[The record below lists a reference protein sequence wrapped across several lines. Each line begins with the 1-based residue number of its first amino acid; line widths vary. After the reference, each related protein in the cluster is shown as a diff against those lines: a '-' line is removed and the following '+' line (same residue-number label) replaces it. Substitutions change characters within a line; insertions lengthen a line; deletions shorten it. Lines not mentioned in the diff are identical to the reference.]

1 MLSARQIAELHQQY
15 TVLWHQ
21 EAPAIEGSGTFLD
34 TVAAQ
39 HLCNF
44 ELWHQEDRART
55 PGARDS
61 EIAEVKRAIDRL
73 NQRRNDLAERCDSL
87 LLAFLSSRALPDP
100 SAELHSETP
109 GLIIDRLSILALKLF
124 HTREE
129 IHRPDAPPGHSE
141 RNEER
146 YRILAEQHNDLVDC
160 LDRLWTHVLC
170 GERRIKQYRQ
180 LKMYNDPALN
190 PVVYRQK

>member
-1 MLSARQIAELHQQY
+1 MLSARQIAEFHQQY

-73 NQRRNDLAERCDSL
+73 NQRRNDLAEPR
-87 LLAFLSSRALPDP
+87 AQALSYPRRDPPSRRA
-100 SAELHSETP
+100 AGT
-109 GLIIDRLSILALKLF
+109 
-124 HTREE
+124 
-129 IHRPDAPPGHSE
+129 
-141 RNEER
+141 
-146 YRILAEQHNDLVDC
+146 Q
-160 LDRLWTHVLC
+160 
-170 GERRIKQYRQ
+170 
-180 LKMYNDPALN
+180 
-190 PVVYRQK
+190 